1 MIFTS
6 TPLKWSMFLLMAGSL
21 DLAAQNKA
29 DVQLNDSDI
38 VRISPTP
45 TVIEKFTALQM
56 RMEQQNLDW
65 VRVYN
70 ANQIDFDPD
79 ELTDKEVHMP
89 VALGIRMTDG
99 IIAIMAKHAESLNS
113 AADDIEKIAKKLGV
127 SDKDLARAK
136 QVQAFAN
143 RGAWNRVYMELGWL
157 QRDVMATLDRD
168 GNRDR
173 RSLLLCA
180 GWLQA
185 AYITSGLVKDNYNE
199 DRSTLLREPIML
211 KALIAE
217 LDTAKESSKA
227 TPIYKALHD
236 AMTQT
241 LAVVDTPVGAPI
253 PRESIEKIHAVTQK
267 FRESAVPR

>member
-1 MIFTS
+1 MIFPS
-6 TPLKWSMFLLMAGSL
+6 IPKYSAFLLLAGTL
-21 DLAAQNKA
+21 NLAAQEKK
-29 DVQLNDSDI
+29 DVRLDDAEI

-56 RMEQQNLDW
+56 RMESKNFDW

-79 ELTDKEVHMP
+79 QLTDKEVHMP

-99 IIAIMAKHAESLNS
+99 VIAIMAKHAESLNS
-113 AADDIEKIAKKLGV
+113 AAEDIEKIAKNLGV
-127 SDKDLARAK
+127 SAKDLARAK
-136 QVQAFAN
+136 QVQAYAN

-185 AYITSGLVKDNYNE
+185 AYITSSLVKEDYNE

-211 KALIAE
+211 RSLIAE
-217 LDTAKESSKA
+217 LDTVADSSKS
-227 TPIYKALHD
+227 TTIYKALHE

-241 LAVVDTPVGAPI
+241 LAVVDTPVGQAI
-253 PRESIEKIHAVTQK
+253 PRESIDKIHEVTEK
-267 FRESAVPR
+267 FRATVVPQ